1 MLSRSVNRIKLN
13 EYALKLRLSGKTYR
27 EIGEVLGVSYERARQ
42 RINKAKRDRLNPVKK
57 EQITIKRHNEATK
70 MGDLI
75 VSSKLT
81 FGIKH
86 GSYKNIC
93 FSDMT
98 FNKFLKTTSLED
110 FLEIPNIGKSTGQEL
125 IEVLRKK
132 KVSEDKIEVWIN
144 KKKKKKPRSDKGIT
158 TGPQIKYDT
167 CQRYVVDK
175 GRMVMGRLCNQPL
188 TSKQRKYCEN
198 HNYRRRR

>member
-1 MLSRSVNRIKLN
+1 
-13 EYALKLRLSGKTYR
+13 
-27 EIGEVLGVSYERARQ
+27 
-42 RINKAKRDRLNPVKK
+42 
-57 EQITIKRHNEATK
+57 
-70 MGDLI
+70 
-75 VSSKLT
+75 
-81 FGIKH
+81 
-86 GSYKNIC
+86 
-93 FSDMT
+93 MT

-110 FLEIPNIGKSTGQEL
+110 FLEIPNVGKSTGQEL
-125 IEVLRKK
+125 IKVLRKK

-144 KKKKKKPRSDKGIT
+144 KKKEKKPRSDKGIT

-198 HNYRRRR
+198 HNYRRWQ